1 MISHSIGNAISCT
14 IYQSNKFNS
23 FYDLAPIQLLKSFF
37 SFDVILY
44 FSSVNRYASRV
55 RSIVNDPNKNVSS
68 KEVARLKRLVAYW
81 KEQAGK
87 KGDYEELEE
96 IREERLQK
104 DRTDNRHSL

>member
-1 MISHSIGNAISCT
+1 MIFLLLTWLLFKYLKASL
-14 IYQSNKFNS
+14 F
-23 FYDLAPIQLLKSFF
+23 FDLIM
-37 SFDVILY
+37 Y
-44 FSSVNRYASRV
+44 FSYVNRYASRV

-96 IREERLQK
+96 IQEERLQK